1 MNGGWCASRT
11 RDALAATLVTGVAL
25 LVVQVG
31 GAGPAAAHASL
42 VGVVPADGATV
53 RSAPAEVTL
62 RFDENIRQPSVVV
75 VDGPD
80 GKRVDHGST
89 TVLNDTASVRVRV
102 RDPGPYTVAY
112 RVLSADGHPVSGRTR
127 FTFRDAQGSAAV
139 QPART
144 EARSGTRLV
153 VAGAAAALLVAGGL
167 LLTGRTR
174 RSRGRR

>member
-1 MNGGWCASRT
+1 MNGHWSASRT
-11 RDALAATLVTGVAL
+11 RNALAATLVTGVAL

-31 GAGPAAAHASL
+31 GAGPAVAHASL

-53 RSAPAEVTL
+53 RSAPTQVTL

-89 TVLNDTASVRVRV
+89 TVLDNTASVRVRV
-102 RDPGPYTVAY
+102 REPGPYTVAF
-112 RVLSADGHPVSGRTR
+112 RVISADGHPVSARTG

-139 QPART
+139 RPAETETRT
-144 EARSGTRLV
+144 GTRLV
-153 VAGAAAALLVAGGL
+153 VAGAAAALVVAGGL
-167 LLTGRTR
+167 LLTGRAR